1 MRATISPG
9 ICFTMA
15 FIIAVSFLA
24 FDPVHSEIQR
34 GQKAPVFNLR
44 NTDGELIRPF
54 DGISKRLVLSFFFS
68 ECAVC
73 REEIKHLS
81 ELLGKYN
88 SVIDVHLVGT
98 SFKKNV
104 DVAQDVR
111 LYIKGLGVDFNPL
124 VDKYADV
131 IKMYG
136 VTHYPTLLIV
146 ERNGR
151 VSFIS
156 KNYGE
161 NTMAEIEKI
170 VKKFR

>member
-9 ICFTMA
+9 IWFTIT
-15 FIIAVSFLA
+15 FIVVLFLFA
-24 FDPVHSEIQR
+24 LDPVHSEIRR

-81 ELLGKYN
+81 ELHGKYN
-88 SVIDVHLVGT
+88 SVIDVHLIGT

-104 DVAQDVR
+104 DVSQDVKQ
-111 LYIKGLGVDFNPL
+111 YIKGLGVDFNPL
-124 VDKYADV
+124 VDKYTDV
-131 IKMYG
+131 IRMYG

-146 ERNGR
+146 EKNGK
-151 VSFIS
+151 VSFMS
-156 KNYGE
+156 KDYNA
-161 NTMAEIEKI
+161 NTMAELEKI